1 MKRTLLFL
9 FACAMGVVYA
19 HAQIPDWIL
28 DIARGDT
35 SKVKPVVQETESG
48 KGVNKSVFCDAI
60 IPALTIIRQQ
70 YRLERNGDFFGRQNK
85 PYFAETYSLG
95 VKISGGTLM
104 HRCVIFPWENDADY
118 QRINGSGKYNPTYFF
133 SMQRS
138 IVGNEWKTVELEL
151 GTQYVTAL
159 SSDSLLY
166 KHTDATADF
175 GLPIDETAGMKQGY
189 MIWAYSTSNLKD
201 SAMQVKFHQSE
212 LKIEA
217 KTDGKTVSVK
227 PANIN
232 NVLGG
237 VFIVPQI
244 ERAGYIKLLLVG
256 VAAKD
261 SNGEWTLSLM
271 TSKSGKLGKVDEP
284 EKDDKSRR
292 KKKGTDSQTTTVN
305 NDDSELTPIK

>member
-1 MKRTLLFL
+1 MKKIVSLFVLLLF
-9 FACAMGVVYA
+9 ATYSK
-19 HAQIPDWIL
+19 AQFSDDMLELLERYSPST
-28 DIARGDT
+28 AT
-35 SKVKPVVQETESG
+35 SPNSLGLMENAV
-48 KGVNKSVFCDAI
+48 A
-60 IPALTIIRQQ
+60 PALTIIRQQ

-85 PYFAETYSLG
+85 PYFAESYSLG

-118 QRINGSGKYNPTYFF
+118 QRINGSGKYKPTYFF

-138 IVGNEWKTVELEL
+138 VVEDEWKTVDLEL

-217 KTDGKTVSVK
+217 KADGKAVSVK
-227 PANIN
+227 PESLS

-237 VFIVPQI
+237 VFIVPQV

-256 VAAKD
+256 VAARN
-261 SNGEWTLSLM
+261 SHGEWSLSLM
-271 TSKSGKLGKVDEP
+271 TSKSDELTKVGESGKG
-284 EKDDKSRR
+284 DKSRR
-292 KKKGTDSQTTTVN
+292 KKKGADSQTTTVN
-305 NDDSELTPIK
+305 NDEPELTPIK